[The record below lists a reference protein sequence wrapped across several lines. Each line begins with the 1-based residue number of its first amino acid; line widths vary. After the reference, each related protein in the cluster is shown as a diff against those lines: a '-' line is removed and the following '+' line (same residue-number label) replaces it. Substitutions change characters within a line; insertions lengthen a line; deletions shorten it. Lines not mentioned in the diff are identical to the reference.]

1 MEEHLAMEPE
11 IDILADGII
20 YEQVIPLSLIV
31 ECIQDLLEGL
41 GRAVIILNVTVQSDC
56 NNAHVLDLL
65 LISVLN
71 SMKYEVILIAK
82 SVKLSI

>member
-31 ECIQDLLEGL
+31 ECIQDLL
-41 GRAVIILNVTVQSDC
+41 GRAVIILNVTVQSGC